1 MRIPDPEPM
10 PMISLASS
18 PVSSLA
24 SSPAVPWSQ
33 AQVPVLEARS
43 LTLDYPGPDGPAR
56 AVTDVSFRVAS
67 GERLVL
73 LGPSGCGKSSI
84 LKALAGFL
92 RPAGGAVEIRGKA
105 ISGPG
110 PDRIVVFQEFD
121 QLLPWKSVRDNVAF
135 PLRVA
140 RKLGVKEARAR
151 AERAL
156 RRVGLGRAL
165 DAYPHTLSGGMK
177 QRAAIA
183 RALAAEPDVLLMDEP
198 FAALDALTRRT
209 LQEDLLALAQE
220 QGFTLV
226 FVTHAIDEAVL
237 LGTQLHLLA
246 AHPGRTIATFDTS
259 GLGLAERGTP
269 PFEDVVR
276 HVHDLLFADGARH
289 V

>member
-1 MRIPDPEPM
+1 M
-10 PMISLASS
+10 SAG
-18 PVSSLA
+18 
-24 SSPAVPWSQ
+24 PALSTP
-33 AQVPVLEARS
+33 AAAFRAARPVLAARGLS
-43 LTLDYPGPDGPAR
+43 LDYVTAAGRLR
-56 AVTDVSFRVAS
+56 AVEDVSFTVAA

-73 LGPSGCGKSSI
+73 LGPSGCGKSTI

-92 RPAGGAVEIRGKA
+92 PAAAGTVEVRGAPVT
-105 ISGPG
+105 GPG

-140 RKLGVKEARAR
+140 RRLSLREARER
-151 AERAL
+151 AEAAL
-156 RRVGLGRAL
+156 VKVGLARAL

-198 FAALDALTRRT
+198 FAALDALTRAT
-209 LQEDLLALAQE
+209 LQEDLLALAEE
-220 QGFTLV
+220 QRFTLV

-237 LGTQLHLLA
+237 VGTRLHLLA
-246 AHPGRTIATFDTS
+246 AHPGRTLATFETA
-259 GLGLAERGTP
+259 GFGLADRGTP
-269 PFEDVVR
+269 AFEQIVRDV
-276 HVHDLLFADGARH
+276 HALLFAGGGRH

>member
-1 MRIPDPEPM
+1 MTV
-10 PMISLASS
+10 L
-18 PVSSLA
+18 PVVP
-24 SSPAVPWSQ
+24 PAEVRS
-33 AQVPVLEARS
+33 AVPVLEARG
-43 LTLDYPGPDGPAR
+43 LTLAYPTPAGR
-56 AVTDVSFRVAS
+56 LRVVEDVSFGVAS
-67 GERLVL
+67 RERLVL

-84 LKALAGFL
+84 LKALAGFI
-92 RPAGGAVEIRGKA
+92 RPASGTVHIRGRSIK
-105 ISGPG
+105 GPG

-140 RKLGVKEARAR
+140 RKVPLREAR
-151 AERAL
+151 ERADAAL
-156 RRVGLGRAL
+156 VKVGLARAL

-209 LQEDLLALAQE
+209 LQEDLLKLAEE

-237 LGTQLHLLA
+237 VGTRLHLLA
-246 AHPGRTIATFDTS
+246 AHPGRTIATFETA
-259 GLGLAERGTP
+259 GLGLSERGTP
-269 PFEDVVR
+269 AFEQVVR
-276 HVHDLLFADGARH
+276 DVHELLFADGGYH